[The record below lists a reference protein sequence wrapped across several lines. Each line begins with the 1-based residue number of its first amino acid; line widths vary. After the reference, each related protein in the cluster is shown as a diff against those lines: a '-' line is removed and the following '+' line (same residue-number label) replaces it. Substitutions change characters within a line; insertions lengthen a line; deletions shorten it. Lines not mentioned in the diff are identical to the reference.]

1 LRIWDVKNILDWAIK
16 YFRKKN
22 VTQPRLSAE
31 LLLSSVL
38 KLDRI
43 NLYLNYSRVLKKD
56 ELALYKKYI
65 LERLENVPIQYILE
79 EAHFRKIKLHVDNK
93 VLIPRPETE
102 LLVDKTLE
110 ILKNYSC
117 MEKVN
122 IFEIGTG
129 SGAISISIAYEIESE
144 LKKPDGF
151 LEIVATDNNPDAL
164 IVAEGNAR
172 NILGE
177 RESNKIDFV
186 QCDVVPEEDSVFFK
200 KYRNKVNLVISNP
213 PYISEKDYAKLP
225 PEIKDYE
232 PEGALL
238 AGKTGLEAYEKI
250 LNKIKPYL
258 SIDFSYILFE
268 IDPLVADPLKKISG
282 NIISPKEITIKEDYN
297 QRERIMII
305 KV

>member
-1 LRIWDVKNILDWAIK
+1 MRIWDVKNILDWAIS
-16 YFRKKN
+16 YFKN
-22 VTQPRLSAE
+22 KNISQPRLSAE

-43 NLYLNYSRVLKKD
+43 NLYLNYNRVLKKD

-79 EAHFRKIKLHVDNK
+79 EAHFRKIKLHVDSK

-102 LLVDKTLE
+102 LLVDKAFE
-110 ILKNYSC
+110 ILKNYSER
-117 MEKVN
+117 EKVN
-122 IFEIGTG
+122 IFEVGTG
-129 SGAISISIAYEIESE
+129 SGAISISMAYEFESE
-144 LKKPDGF
+144 LKKPGGF
-151 LEIVATDNNPDAL
+151 LEILATDNNSDAL
-164 IVAEGNAR
+164 VVAEENAK
-172 NILGE
+172 NILRE
-177 RESNKIDFV
+177 REVNKINFV
-186 QCDVVPEEDSVFFK
+186 QCDVVPEEGSDFFI
-200 KYRNKVNLVISNP
+200 KYSNKVNLVISNP

-238 AGKTGLEAYEKI
+238 AGKTGLEEYERI

-258 SIDFSYILFE
+258 STDFCYILFE
-268 IDPLVADPLKKISG
+268 VDPMVTAPLKEIASKIIG
-282 NIISPKEITIKEDYN
+282 PGEITIREDYN